1 MSAAVPAQP
10 AAADTTPRLL
20 VVQVVEE
27 TRTVGDFQQVFAW
40 CGDGSEAISGGVE
53 AAAPSVG
60 YDAVAL
66 VASFPYA
73 RYGENK
79 ARGWVADAR
88 NFGGRPPP

>member
-1 MSAAVPAQP
+1 MPAQP